1 MDIELQQQLESEALM
16 KLLLMLLGVIL
27 AQVSLIIAFHTS
39 HIIVSVLLL
48 FASVLM
54 IFGGLPKYDIIIGV
68 MVRVAILIHRTEFEV
83 VKETK
88 Y

>member
-1 MDIELQQQLESEALM
+1 MR
-16 KLLLMLLGVIL
+16 LLLMLLGVIM

-54 IFGGLPKYDIIIGV
+54 IFEGLPKYD
-68 MVRVAILIHRTEFEV
+68 
-83 VKETK
+83 
-88 Y
+88 